1 MGLEDVIEIVK
12 RVIGMENL
20 MRWVSEKLVTEYGVK
35 DIEVKRLK
43 DAVVL
48 VVKADEKELNRI
60 EVELRKAIS
69 GLGFGEKIEVK
80 IKEGG
85 K

>member
-1 MGLEDVIEIVK
+1 MGLEDAIEIVK
-12 RVIGMENL
+12 RLIGMENL
-20 MRWVSEKLVTEYGVK
+20 MRWVSEKLVEDYGVK

-48 VVKADEKELNRI
+48 LIRADENELERI
-60 EVELRKAIS
+60 EIELRKAIS

-80 IKEGG
+80 IKEGDE
-85 K
+85 